1 MIENFIKTT
10 NEQLKRDQN
19 KTLESSFDDS
29 KTLVEINYNQDF

>member
-29 KTLVEINYNQDF
+29 QTLVEINYNQDF